1 MELPSEGVWEVG
13 GIPTQ
18 ERSWN
23 TQGFWA
29 THLGSVPFHLVTLVR
44 IDYSGQTPTVIREAE

>member
-1 MELPSEGVWEVG
+1 MELPREGVWEVD

-29 THLGSVPFHLVTLVR
+29 THLGECP
-44 IDYSGQTPTVIREAE
+44 IPSGYTGENRLFRTDTHCHQKG